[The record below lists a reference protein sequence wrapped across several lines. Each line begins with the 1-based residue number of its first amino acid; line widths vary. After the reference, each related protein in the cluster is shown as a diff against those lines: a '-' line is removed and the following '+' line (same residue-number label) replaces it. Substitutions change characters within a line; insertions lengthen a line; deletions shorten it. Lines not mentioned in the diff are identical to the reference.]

1 MQVKIGFVLYYRMLL
16 QGSGRPDGRESSGRL
31 RELPGGLRGSLGP
44 PPLRLGSDKSRP
56 HSAAVREAA
65 AGEAKRPQSERS
77 FLRLLKVAL
86 TPQRL
91 YGLQNLQANGR
102 RVSPLFIHAKKEGFT
117 PQP

>member
-1 MQVKIGFVLYYRMLL
+1 MVS
-16 QGSGRPDGRESSGRL
+16 GSSREASGAHWSRF
-31 RELPGGLRGSLGP
+31 
-44 PPLRLGSDKSRP
+44 GSDKTRP

-77 FLRLLKVAL
+77 FVRLLKVAL

-102 RVSPLFIHAKKEGFT
+102 RVSPLLIHTKKEGFT